1 MPMAVK
7 LNIQRLNAAFK
18 WNLEM
23 NNFLRALF
31 SFVCGLL
38 MFGCNGRVVEDF
50 GLEKLSKGIS
60 TEADV
65 RSAMGEP
72 AMIWPEDNGTR
83 TLEYPKGPEGHRTF
97 MVNLDAQG
105 IFQAYTQVLTQQN
118 FATIKAGMSRDQV
131 RRILGKPRTI
141 VKFGL
146 KNEEVWDWR
155 YLEGPT
161 TERFFNV
168 HFDANSGTVTQTS
181 VTDPVKG

>member
-1 MPMAVK
+1 MK
-7 LNIQRLNAAFK
+7 KIIAAFSG
-18 WNLEM
+18 L
-23 NNFLRALF
+23 LC
-31 SFVCGLL
+31 SLL

-72 AMIWPEDNGTR
+72 AMVWAEDNGSR

-105 IFQAYTQVLTQQN
+105 IFQAYTQVLTPQN

-168 HFDANSGTVTQTS
+168 HFDVDTGSVTQTS
-181 VTDPVKG
+181 VTDPIRG

>member
-1 MPMAVK
+1 MKKIIATISG
-7 LNIQRLNAAFK
+7 LLC
-18 WNLEM
+18 
-23 NNFLRALF
+23 
-31 SFVCGLL
+31 SLL

-50 GLEKLSKGIS
+50 GLEKLSKGVS
-60 TEADV
+60 TETDV
-65 RSAMGEP
+65 RIAMGEP
-72 AMIWPEDNGTR
+72 AMVWNAENGMR

-105 IFQAYTQVLTQQN
+105 IYQTYTQVLTQQN

-131 RRILGKPRTI
+131 RRILGKPRTV

-168 HFDANSGTVTQTS
+168 HFDVDTGSVTQTS
-181 VTDPVKG
+181 VTDPVRG

>member
-1 MPMAVK
+1 MK
-7 LNIQRLNAAFK
+7 
-18 WNLEM
+18 
-23 NNFLRALF
+23 NFLRALF
-31 SFVCGLL
+31 SFACGLL
-38 MFGCNGRVVEDF
+38 MFGCNGRVIEDF
-50 GLEKLSKGIS
+50 GLEKLSKGMS

-72 AMIWPEDNGTR
+72 EMIWQDDNGSH

-97 MVNLDAQG
+97 MVELDAQG
-105 IFQAYTQVLTQQN
+105 IFQTYVQVLRPEN
-118 FATIKAGMSRDQV
+118 FATIKPGMSRDQV
-131 RRILGKPRTI
+131 RRILGKPRTV

-168 HFDANSGTVTQTS
+168 HFDDASGTVTQTS
-181 VTDPVKG
+181 VTDPVRG

>member
-1 MPMAVK
+1 MKKMIATISG
-7 LNIQRLNAAFK
+7 LLC
-18 WNLEM
+18 
-23 NNFLRALF
+23 
-31 SFVCGLL
+31 SLL

-50 GLEKLSKGIS
+50 GLEKLSKGVS

-72 AMIWPEDNGTR
+72 AMVWNAENGMR

-118 FATIKAGMSRDQV
+118 FATIRAGMSRGQV
-131 RRILGKPRTI
+131 RRILGKPRTV

-155 YLEGPT
+155 YLEGPAN
-161 TERFFNV
+161 ERFFNV
-168 HFDANSGTVTQTS
+168 HFDVNSGSVTQTS
-181 VTDPVKG
+181 VTDPVDG